1 MRHRSYPEFHI
12 PATEVSDKDTQE
24 FLDAAGSVAR
34 FPSSPP
40 PSLAIGAYPG
50 VTPGANLPEGLSL
63 APEPEALPLEDHLRQ
78 ALRISHQR
86 FRRCY
91 NSGTYASSEYVFLA
105 LAKSHPELRD
115 ADRSEAFVRIA
126 DALDCPLEEID
137 EIGMSMSTAS
147 KAQDV
152 DYMDLGKLIGR
163 NWDAIERA
171 ILPPVPDETNL
182 MTQALRKMQD
192 QPVVSRDCPDGSD
205 RYHQLLSIAYWVS
218 VFSGGTFGLEQ
229 NLLAKI
235 LDCSQRTVSSHIA
248 TARREGHLTLSPDG
262 PQTPSEA
269 KRKRRTYEYEWA
281 TDLPGGLL
289 SRRVHKKEVGD
300 AHVRGSEGAGRRG
313 EEGQRNR
320 PSVSGSASALS
331 DKEFL
336 ARFARVRSRGKKQW
350 RARCPSHDDEHPS
363 LDILITEEVRCLN
376 CWAGCATEDVLEAAG
391 LTWRDL
397 FVGKERR

>member
-1 MRHRSYPEFHI
+1 MRHRSYPEFRI

-78 ALRISHQR
+78 ALRISHQS

-115 ADRSEAFVRIA
+115 SDRLEAIERIS
-126 DALDCPLEEID
+126 DAGYPTAEI
-137 EIGMSMSTAS
+137 EPMSTAS
-147 KAQDV
+147 RAQGV
-152 DYMDLGKLIGR
+152 DYYYEDLDVLILR
-163 NWDAIERA
+163 NWDAIEPA
-171 ILPPVPDETNL
+171 ILPPIPDETDL
-182 MTQALRKMQD
+182 MKQALRKMKD
-192 QPVVSRDCPDGSD
+192 QPVVSRDCPSGGG
-205 RYHQLLSIAYWVS
+205 RYHQLLSIAYWLS

-229 NLLAKI
+229 NLLAKV
-235 LDCSQRTVSSHIA
+235 LDCSQRQVSYLIA
-248 TARREGHLTLSPDG
+248 KARKEGHLTLSPDG

-269 KRKRRTYEYEWA
+269 KRKRRTYEYQWVPE
-281 TDLPGGLL
+281 LPGGLL
-289 SRRVHKKEVGD
+289 SRRVHKKEVVG
-300 AHVRGSEGAGRRG
+300 AHVRGSEVAGRG

-331 DKEFL
+331 DQEFL
-336 ARFARVRSRGKKQW
+336 ARFKRVKRRRGNQY
-350 RARCPSHDDEHPS
+350 RAECPSHPDRTPS
-363 LDILITEEVRCLN
+363 LDIKFVDGKRLLNCLACCETEE
-376 CWAGCATEDVLEAAG
+376 VLEAAG

-397 FVGKERR
+397 FVGEERR

>member
-1 MRHRSYPEFHI
+1 MRHQSYPDFHI

-34 FPSSPP
+34 SPNSPP
-40 PSLAIGAYPG
+40 PSLAIGAYPRG
-50 VTPGANLPEGLSL
+50 TPGANLPEGLSL
-63 APEPEALPLEDHLRQ
+63 APEPEALPLEEHLRQ
-78 ALRISHQR
+78 ALRISHQS

-147 KAQDV
+147 RAQDV
-152 DYMDLGKLIGR
+152 KYMDLGKLIGR
-163 NWDAIERA
+163 NWDAIEPA

-205 RYHQLLSIAYWVS
+205 RYHQLLSIAYWLS

-235 LDCSQRTVSSHIA
+235 LDYSQRTVSSHIA

-262 PQTPSEA
+262 PRTPSEA
-269 KRKRRTYEYEWA
+269 KRKRRTYEYQWG

-289 SRRVHKKEVGD
+289 SRRVHKKG
-300 AHVRGSEGAGRRG
+300 GSR
-313 EEGQRNR
+313 
-320 PSVSGSASALS
+320 
-331 DKEFL
+331 
-336 ARFARVRSRGKKQW
+336 
-350 RARCPSHDDEHPS
+350 RARTR
-363 LDILITEEVRCLN
+363 L
-376 CWAGCATEDVLEAAG
+376 
-391 LTWRDL
+391 
-397 FVGKERR
+397 